1 MDRAL
6 ESDRTTGSHRA
17 DGLSP
22 GNLVAK
28 ADPST
33 EVIP

>member
-6 ESDRTTGSHRA
+6 ESDRTA
-17 DGLSP
+17 DNHCLDGVSP

-28 ADPST
+28 AGAST